1 MIDPRSRGY
10 TIRRAGASDAAAVT
24 RELAAYLEHI
34 GETFDAGGVDK
45 DIARWSEVYGDGRGV
60 LLLVC
65 DPAGEVVGTAAVR
78 VLEPGVAEIKRMWIR
93 SAHQGRGLG
102 RPLIDAC
109 LAEARGL
116 GCRLVRLDSER
127 RLEAAVHL
135 YRAHGFTETTDYNG
149 NPRADVWMERAL

>member
-1 MIDPRSRGY
+1 MTAPQAGGY
-10 TIRRAGASDAAAVT
+10 TIRRAAAPDAAAVT

-34 GETFDAGGVDK
+34 GEMFDAGGVDK
-45 DIARWSEVYGDGRGV
+45 DIAGWSEVYGGGRGV

-78 VLEPGVAEIKRMWIR
+78 ILEPGVAEIKRMWIR
-93 SAHQGRGLG
+93 PAHQGQGLG

-109 LAEARGL
+109 LVEARGL

-127 RLEAAVHL
+127 RLAAAVHL

-149 NPRADVWMERAL
+149 NPRADVWMERPL